1 MFPSPST
8 RISCGT
14 WLHAL
19 AANTSE
25 RPTQQACSRSRNRS
39 TRSRR
44 RPPNNDSLSS
54 SLNLPCSHHD
64 SVEPGSLRSWS
75 GYLSCLGRSW
85 CSLEPATGVP
95 TERPDAHMTIDFNNL
110 AALHWLWLLLGVTV
124 LCAIAVAARRRAI
137 RRLVDAVLIPRVA
150 PTHST
155 WRPAC
160 RAALVVLAMTAV
172 VAALADPRWGTRSEE
187 VRRSGVDIM
196 FVVDVSRSMLAE
208 DVAPN
213 RLERAK
219 LFIDDAVHEM
229 GGDRV
234 GLVDFAGDAALRTPL
249 TLNYAALMQSVAG
262 LEPKDAARGGSML
275 GDAITRAAQ
284 SFPSDATQGRAI
296 VVLTDGEDMGSDPA
310 AAATEAFNDEGIRVI
325 TVGIGDSRDG
335 GRIPVDRGG
344 ERTWQLHDGQEVWS
358 RMDPT
363 VLSEVAKAGG
373 GIYVGAGTA
382 HIDLAGVLSGA
393 LADLDRGQ
401 FETSTVVRTIPRYEW
416 PVAIALLLLVGEC
429 LISDR
434 RTVRTQAV
442 IPGGAT

>member
-1 MFPSPST
+1 
-8 RISCGT
+8 
-14 WLHAL
+14 
-19 AANTSE
+19 
-25 RPTQQACSRSRNRS
+25 
-39 TRSRR
+39 
-44 RPPNNDSLSS
+44 
-54 SLNLPCSHHD
+54 
-64 SVEPGSLRSWS
+64 
-75 GYLSCLGRSW
+75 
-85 CSLEPATGVP
+85 
-95 TERPDAHMTIDFNNL
+95 MTIDFNNL